1 MVKVSICI
9 PAYNNEQSV
18 RRLLASVEKQ
28 IFQDY
33 EVIITD
39 DSTGDGI
46 GKLAEEKDYV
56 KYYKKK
62 AFNSLLSRHV
72 SVSCPASI
80 PIEINGFSVYINRG
94 FPFRICI

>member
-46 GKLAEEKDYV
+46 GKLAKEKGYV
-56 KYYKKK
+56 KYYKNPVPLG
-62 AFNSLLSRHV
+62 AAANWNE
-72 SVSCPASI
+72 AI
-80 PIEINGFSVYINRG
+80 
-94 FPFRICI
+94 

>member
-46 GKLAEEKDYV
+46 GKLAE
-56 KYYKKK
+56 
-62 AFNSLLSRHV
+62 
-72 SVSCPASI
+72 
-80 PIEINGFSVYINRG
+80 
-94 FPFRICI
+94 

>member
-33 EVIITD
+33 
-39 DSTGDGI
+39 
-46 GKLAEEKDYV
+46 
-56 KYYKKK
+56 
-62 AFNSLLSRHV
+62 
-72 SVSCPASI
+72 
-80 PIEINGFSVYINRG
+80 
-94 FPFRICI
+94 